1 MDSASAF
8 IRAVITKAKLT
19 WMKLMQCNSQ
29 RSLKL
34 SRLSFVLAFWGTGSH
49 HGKPAEIPWVAF
61 DGFRQS
67 AAAHSCFSEMG
78 IEMTA
83 KDVLIALFDSENHHP
98 FSDPASAADLALK
111 RLSDAGYAVVPVEPS
126 DAMIEAGRL
135 GDPLPCDVGAIWR
148 FMVNAGQ
155 G

>member
-1 MDSASAF
+1 MEPETICNLPMIKAEYRRLEPITGLLIMDSASAF

-61 DGFRQS
+61 DGFRLS

-78 IEMTA
+78 
-83 KDVLIALFDSENHHP
+83 
-98 FSDPASAADLALK
+98 
-111 RLSDAGYAVVPVEPS
+111 
-126 DAMIEAGRL
+126 
-135 GDPLPCDVGAIWR
+135 
-148 FMVNAGQ
+148 
-155 G
+155 

>member
-1 MDSASAF
+1 MHPVSGNRRRSSGLRRRGAL
-8 IRAVITKAKLT
+8 AVDL
-19 WMKLMQCNSQ
+19 
-29 RSLKL
+29 
-34 SRLSFVLAFWGTGSH
+34 LACANPGQ
-49 HGKPAEIPWVAF
+49 V
-61 DGFRQS
+61 S
-67 AAAHSCFSEMG
+67 AAARNCFSEMG

-98 FSDPASAADLALK
+98 FSDPVSAADLALK

>member
-1 MDSASAF
+1 MALDG
-8 IRAVITKAKLT
+8 L
-19 WMKLMQCNSQ
+19 
-29 RSLKL
+29 
-34 SRLSFVLAFWGTGSH
+34 RL
-49 HGKPAEIPWVAF
+49 
-61 DGFRQS
+61 S
-67 AAAHSCFSEMG
+67 AAARNCFSEMR

-98 FSDPASAADLALK
+98 FSDPVSAADLALK
-111 RLSDAGYAVVPVEPS
+111 RLSDAGYAVVLVEPS

-148 FMVNAGQ
+148 FMVKAAQ